1 MSLFLVDQS
10 IEISTSSMPRRRSS
24 SFLRQILVFFAGFL
38 AGVSFRSVESS
49 FDAIDRVLL
58 DLGNIYDDAAVVR
71 LLTSSS
77 PASTHEKNGVVAP
90 KENDNNGSPSSL
102 RSTARNISDNA
113 TALQDTT
120 IAAAN
125 DKALTAANSATVI
138 STAFPKSLSSL
149 VVGMGRVD
157 RKEFFQKF
165 DIGYGMDTPHEGN
178 NEVLILYQSEKSL
191 PHTYSTT
198 SYGSGNGRVVAPLQH
213 DVGEATRGCDVMKVV
228 MTDPR
233 PRTPKNKKPA
243 DHKKCIAIV
252 GNWESSHVHKYARDK
267 KSKTLR
273 YKESYHRPEAP
284 TKNETRASEQAMVS
298 YLSVYEDAL
307 TKLRPIAESAARGG
321 KDDDQ
326 AGPIIVMVANYGQ
339 SQFFINFCCSARA
352 RGLDISRVLL
362 FATDQETYELAH
374 AMGINV
380 FYDSRIFESIPSG
393 AAVDYHDLNYG
404 RIMMSKVYCVH
415 LVNALGYDLLFQD
428 LDLVWYRDPIPY
440 FTERQDDFDMY
451 FQHDGTHH
459 PSRFAPLAANTGFYY
474 VRHNART
481 EHFFSVFVRM
491 GDLVITERS
500 HQAAFTTLANEHMSL
515 RGLRVKVLAEDH
527 KLFLSGFH
535 IHAEPRTMK
544 RTKSGDHVPYLLHV
558 NWMSGKDKQPT
569 LNATG
574 NWYVQDSCGGKSP
587 SVNAATGELF
597 YTNCCRENATL
608 AHSRI
613 L

>member
-1 MSLFLVDQS
+1 
-10 IEISTSSMPRRRSS
+10 MPRRAS
-24 SFLRQILVFFAGFL
+24 SFLRQMLVFFAGFV
-38 AGVSFRSVESS
+38 AGVSFSSLQSS
-49 FDAIDRVLL
+49 FHALDGVLL
-58 DLGNIYDDAAVVR
+58 DLDKIYDNPAQTR
-71 LLTSSS
+71 KLLSS
-77 PASTHEKNGVVAP
+77 PSLTIYDKNGLITPTV
-90 KENDNNGSPSSL
+90 NGDNRSSYS
-102 RSTARNISDNA
+102 RGSTASDILENT
-113 TALQDTT
+113 TALLDTT
-120 IAAAN
+120 ITAAN
-125 DKALTAANSATVI
+125 DNAVNAATL
-138 STAFPKSLSSL
+138 PKSLSSL
-149 VVGMGRVD
+149 VVGFGRVD
-157 RKEFFQKF
+157 RNKFFKKF
-165 DIGYGMDTPHEGN
+165 DIGYGMDKPHKGN
-178 NEVLILYQSEKSL
+178 EEVLILYQSKKSL
-191 PHTYSTT
+191 PRKYSTA
-198 SYGSGNGRVVAPLQH
+198 SNGNGGVIAPLQH

-233 PRTPKNKKPA
+233 PKTPKSNKA
-243 DHKKCIAIV
+243 RDHKQCIAIV
-252 GNWESSHVHKYARDK
+252 GNWESSHVHKYTRNR
-267 KSKTLR
+267 KSKALR
-273 YKESYHRPEAP
+273 YKESYYRPDVP
-284 TKNETRASEQAMVS
+284 TKNETRTSEQAMIS

-307 TKLRPIAESAARGG
+307 IKLRPIAQSAARGG
-321 KDDDQ
+321 KDDGQ

-362 FATDQETYELAH
+362 FATDQETHEIAQ

-380 FYDSRIFESIPSG
+380 FYDSRIFESIPSE
-393 AAVDYHDLNYG
+393 AAVDYQDLNYG

-428 LDLVWYRDPIPY
+428 VDLVWYRDPMPY

-451 FQHDGTHH
+451 FQHDGKHH

-527 KLFLSGFH
+527 RLFLSGFH
-535 IHAEPRTMK
+535 IHSDK
-544 RTKSGDHVPYLLHV
+544 RKMRQTKLGSHIPFILHV
-558 NWMSGKDKQPT
+558 NWMNGKDKQLK

-587 SVNAATGELF
+587 SVNSTGELF
-597 YTNCCRENATL
+597 YSTCCQENAYNPLST
-608 AHSRI
+608 
-613 L
+613 